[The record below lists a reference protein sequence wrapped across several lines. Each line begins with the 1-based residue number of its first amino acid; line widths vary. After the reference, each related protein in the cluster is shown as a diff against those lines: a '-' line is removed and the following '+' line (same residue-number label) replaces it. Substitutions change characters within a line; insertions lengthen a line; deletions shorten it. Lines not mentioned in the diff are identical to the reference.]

1 MKKILYPFTGIL
13 LAVVLT
19 VPILLLRKL
28 PESQAS
34 SPALALKEK
43 GDPKAPIQLVEYSD
57 FQCPS
62 CQTVEMPLRDLMD
75 RYPGKIHL
83 IFKHFPLVSHN
94 FSPLAHQAAECANE
108 QGKFWEFHDELYKN
122 QMMWAASLSPL
133 KIFQDYAA
141 GLNLNQDR
149 FARCL
154 ENASVAEQ
162 IQADKRE
169 GQAAGVSSTP
179 TFFVNGTMLVG
190 SRQFFES
197 ADRTIKEKL
206 ALEK

>member
-13 LAVVLT
+13 LAVLLT
-19 VPILLLRKL
+19 VPILLLRQL

-34 SPALALKEK
+34 DPVPALKAK
-43 GDPKAPIQLVEYSD
+43 GDPNAPVKIVEYSD

-62 CQTVEMPLRDLMD
+62 CQTIEMPLKDLMD
-75 RYPGKIHL
+75 RYAGKIYL
-83 IFKHFPLVSHN
+83 VYKHYPLLSHK
-94 FSPLAHQAAECANE
+94 FSPLAHQASECANE

-122 QMMWAASLSPL
+122 QMVWSSAIDPLRLFQSYAS
-133 KIFQDYAA
+133 
-141 GLNLNQDR
+141 GMNLNETR

-154 ENASVAEQ
+154 ENVSVTDR

-169 GQAAGVSSTP
+169 GQASGVVSTP

-190 SRQFFES
+190 SRQFLES
-197 ADRTIKEKL
+197 ADRTIREKL

>member
-1 MKKILYPFTGIL
+1 LKKILYPFTGIL
-13 LAVVLT
+13 LAVLLT
-19 VPILLLRKL
+19 VPILFLRKL
-28 PESQAS
+28 PESQATAA
-34 SPALALKEK
+34 PLALKAK
-43 GDPKAPIQLVEYSD
+43 GNPDAPIHLVEYSD

-62 CQTVEMPLRDLMD
+62 CQTIEMPLNDIME
-75 RYPGKIHL
+75 RYSGKIYL
-83 IFKHFPLVSHN
+83 IYKHFPLVSHK

-122 QMMWAASLSPL
+122 QMVWSSAIDPL
-133 KIFQDYAA
+133 KIFQSYAS
-141 GLNLNQDR
+141 GMNLNQGR

-154 ENASVAEQ
+154 ENASVAER

-169 GQAAGVSSTP
+169 GQAAGVVSTP

-190 SRQFFES
+190 SRQFLEN
-197 ADRTIKEKL
+197 ADRTIREKL